1 MEVFRLSRAIHGK
14 KLSGKGASA
23 QGGRWNSTGT
33 EIIYTSANR
42 SLAMTEVVVHLNIG
56 SLPEG
61 FMMVTID
68 VPDITSII
76 EVDMDTLP
84 SDWNQFPPLKETQRI
99 GDQFINE
106 RKACMLKVPSAVT
119 QYEFNYLLNPF
130 HIEFSKIMI
139 SGYVPFPFDKRL
151 LNKLK

>member
-84 SDWNQFPPLKETQRI
+84 SDWNQFP
-99 GDQFINE
+99 
-106 RKACMLKVPSAVT
+106 
-119 QYEFNYLLNPF
+119 
-130 HIEFSKIMI
+130 H
-139 SGYVPFPFDKRL
+139 
-151 LNKLK
+151 